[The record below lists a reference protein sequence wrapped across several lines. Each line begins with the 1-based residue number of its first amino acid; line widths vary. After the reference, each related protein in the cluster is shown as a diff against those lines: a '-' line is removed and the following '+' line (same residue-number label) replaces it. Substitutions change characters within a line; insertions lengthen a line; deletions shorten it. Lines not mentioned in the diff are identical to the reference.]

1 MPRISSPAVALKE
14 HDYIIIP
21 PFLTKVTAPVKRIEP
36 MVLIECNRQLEKLI
50 RKEYNIKKRN
60 QLDRI
65 LKANSQII
73 INTL

>member
-1 MPRISSPAVALKE
+1 MIALKE
-14 HDYIIIP
+14 EDYILTR
-21 PFLTKVTAPVKRIEP
+21 PFFTKVTAPVKRIEP

-60 QLDRI
+60 QLERI

-73 INTL
+73 INSL